1 MTIPPAGSHRP
12 LIIFPIPLKRQ
23 ATVMIKIYSAENGD
37 VVGELSE
44 EQFAFLQGQLEEE
57 SREDRDYYLTTDTIA
72 MLEEAGADA
81 ELAGVLRAAIGD
93 GPGAEV
99 RWSRG

>member
-1 MTIPPAGSHRP
+1 
-12 LIIFPIPLKRQ
+12 
-23 ATVMIKIYSAENGD
+23 MIKIHSAESGN
-37 VVGELSE
+37 VVGEISE
-44 EQFAFLQGQLEEE
+44 EQMALLRAHLVEE
-57 SREDRDYYLTTDTIA
+57 SSADRDFYLTKDTIA

>member
-1 MTIPPAGSHRP
+1 
-12 LIIFPIPLKRQ
+12 
-23 ATVMIKIYSAENGD
+23 MIKIYSAENGE

-57 SREDRDYYLTTDTIA
+57 SGEDRDYYLTTDTIA

-81 ELAGVLRAAIGD
+81 DLSGVLRTALGGRPAAD
-93 GPGAEV
+93 V

>member
-1 MTIPPAGSHRP
+1 
-12 LIIFPIPLKRQ
+12 
-23 ATVMIKIYSAENGD
+23 MIKLHSAESGN
-37 VVGELSE
+37 VVGEISE
-44 EQFAFLQGQLEEE
+44 EQFAFLQAQLEEE
-57 SREDRDYYLTTDTIA
+57 SSADRDYYLTRDTIA

>member
-1 MTIPPAGSHRP
+1 
-12 LIIFPIPLKRQ
+12 
-23 ATVMIKIYSAENGD
+23 MIKIYSAESGQ
-37 VVGELSE
+37 VVGEISE
-44 EQFAFLQGQLEEE
+44 EQFAFMQAQLEEE
-57 SREDRDYYLTTDTIA
+57 SSADRDYYLTKDTIA

-81 ELAGVLRAAIGD
+81 ELAGVLRAAIGE

>member
-1 MTIPPAGSHRP
+1 
-12 LIIFPIPLKRQ
+12 
-23 ATVMIKIYSAENGD
+23 MIKIYSAESGS
-37 VVGELSE
+37 VVGEISE
-44 EQFAFLQGQLEEE
+44 EQFAFLQTQLEEE
-57 SREDRDYYLTTDTIA
+57 SSADRDYYLTKDTIA

-93 GPGAEV
+93 GPGADV

>member
-1 MTIPPAGSHRP
+1 
-12 LIIFPIPLKRQ
+12 
-23 ATVMIKIYSAENGD
+23 MIKIHSAESGN
-37 VVGELSE
+37 VVGEISE
-44 EQFAFLQGQLEEE
+44 EQFAFLQAQLEDE
-57 SREDRDYYLTTDTIA
+57 SSADRDYYLTKDTIA

-93 GPGAEV
+93 GPGADV

>member
-1 MTIPPAGSHRP
+1 
-12 LIIFPIPLKRQ
+12 
-23 ATVMIKIYSAENGD
+23 MIKIHSAESGE
-37 VVGELSE
+37 VVGEISE
-44 EQFAFLQGQLEEE
+44 EQMAFLRAQLEEE
-57 SREDRDYYLTTDTIA
+57 SSADQDFDLTKDTSA

-93 GPGAEV
+93 RPGAEV

>member
-1 MTIPPAGSHRP
+1 
-12 LIIFPIPLKRQ
+12 
-23 ATVMIKIYSAENGD
+23 MIKIYSAESGE
-37 VVGELSE
+37 VVGEISE
-44 EQFAFLQGQLEEE
+44 EQMAFLRAQLEEE
-57 SREDRDYYLTTDTIA
+57 SSADRDFYLTKDTIA

-81 ELAGVLRAAIGD
+81 GLAGVLRSAIGD

>member
-1 MTIPPAGSHRP
+1 
-12 LIIFPIPLKRQ
+12 
-23 ATVMIKIYSAENGD
+23 MIKIHSAESGQ
-37 VVGELSE
+37 VVGEISE
-44 EQFAFLQGQLEEE
+44 EQMALLRAHLVEE
-57 SREDRDYYLTTDTIA
+57 SSADRDFYVTKDTIA

-81 ELAGVLRAAIGD
+81 DLAGVLRAAIGD